1 MEADPSALPERADPD
16 APLTERI
23 LERLGPPRWAWIVLW
38 SLIPLISPL
47 VFGAAI
53 RASGRAFGTDDF
65 IALLMSQS
73 GLAYGCFVLLVGTGL
88 LARQATS
95 ARDEL
100 ARLAPGDWPTDLFR
114 RMGSVRGPLLLTATV
129 LAITSANGW
138 AAYGPLPPLAAGPLL
153 FAYLLPIL
161 TFVWVD
167 VAILADLDRI
177 GRRPLSL
184 DVFPQD
190 RTLGLGRLGS
200 LASAGLGLLLIAA
213 VPVLLAGA
221 GDPVT
226 LWIGLAIIALSVAIF
241 LLSMWRLHRQMATA
255 KARYVEMTRRLYAEA
270 YAPIR
275 ERPDAAS
282 LEARS
287 SVLSVAHALEER
299 AANLP
304 TWPIDEGTLKFIAV
318 VITGVVTS
326 VVVRGLFAAIGF

>member
-1 MEADPSALPERADPD
+1 
-16 APLTERI
+16 
-23 LERLGPPRWAWIVLW
+23 VLW
-38 SLIPLISPL
+38 SLIPLLSPL

-53 RASGRAFGTDDF
+53 RASGHAFGTDDV
-65 IALLMSQS
+65 IALLMSQA
-73 GLAYGCFVLLVGTGL
+73 GLAYACLVLLVGTGL
-88 LARQATS
+88 LARQAAS

-114 RMGSVRGPLLLTATV
+114 RMGSVRGPLLLTMTV
-129 LAITSANGW
+129 LVITSANGW
-138 AAYGPLPPLAAGPLL
+138 VAYGPLPPLAAGPLL
-153 FAYLLPIL
+153 FAYLVPIL

-167 VAILADLDRI
+167 VAVLIDLDRI
-177 GRRPLSL
+177 GRRPLAL

-200 LASAGLGLLLIAA
+200 LASTGLGLLLIAA
-213 VPVLLAGA
+213 VPALLAGA
-221 GDPVT
+221 GEPVT
-226 LWIGLAIIALSVAIF
+226 LWVGLAIIALSVVVF

-255 KARYVEMTRRLYAEA
+255 KARYVELTRRLYDEA

-275 ERPDAAS
+275 ERPDASA

-299 AANLP
+299 AADLP
-304 TWPIDEGTLKFIAV
+304 TWPVDEGTLRFIAV

-326 VVVRGLFAAIGF
+326 VIVRGLFAAIGF